1 MKIIKDESF
10 MISNLNVELQLGLS
24 VLRSVEAVRDWIDDL
39 NAKHVV
45 RHEKLD
51 QWLICSIETVKRYA
65 EDGTFVSKDEFT
77 TVLEKYPDAEQCV

>member
-10 MISNLNVELQLGLS
+10 MISNLNGELQLKLS
-24 VLRSVEAVRDWIDDL
+24 VLRSIEAVRDWIDDL

-51 QWLICSIETVKRYA
+51 QWLICSIETVKRY
-65 EDGTFVSKDEFT
+65 EDDGTFCSSDELT
-77 TVLEKYPDAEQCV
+77 TVLEKYPMVTDG